1 MGHTLTAT
9 RGSAEDADGDVGMNL
24 GPDQSVLVLMEHCL
38 EMKRQET
45 RLRLFTLLLLLGC
58 TALLVFGMWARVI
71 QRGSKEEVINV
82 EQSPAYSKQERC
94 PPAGDPQTS
103 FTRLHVSLRS
113 YSNTSSP
120 EGQVLTWDS
129 EFEPASNV
137 TPYIVIPE
145 DGFYFVYLNFA
156 IFCNPKGAKFRKFGA
171 ELHRS
176 SEGYG
181 VPERLMEVHD
191 GLRCKSLQYRNV
203 FVGQLL
209 KLLKKDR
216 LSVLIKEGFDLIHKA
231 TFGAYLV

>member
-1 MGHTLTAT
+1 MT
-9 RGSAEDADGDVGMNL
+9 D
-24 GPDQSVLVLMEHCL
+24 
-38 EMKRQET
+38 
-45 RLRLFTLLLLLGC
+45 
-58 TALLVFGMWARVI
+58 RV
-71 QRGSKEEVINV
+71 
-82 EQSPAYSKQERC
+82 PLA
-94 PPAGDPQTS
+94 AG
-103 FTRLHVSLRS
+103 S

-120 EGQVLTWDS
+120 EGQVITWDS

-156 IFCNPKGAKFRKFGA
+156 IFCNPKGAKFIKFVA

-181 VPERLMEVHD
+181 IPERLMEVHD
-191 GLRCKSLQYRNV
+191 GLRCKSLKYRNV